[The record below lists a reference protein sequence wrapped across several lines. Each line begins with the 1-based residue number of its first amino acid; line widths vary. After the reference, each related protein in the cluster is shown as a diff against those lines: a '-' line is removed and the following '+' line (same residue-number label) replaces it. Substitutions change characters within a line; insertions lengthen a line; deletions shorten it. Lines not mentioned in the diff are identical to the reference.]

1 MIHLLRVAWTFL
13 KIGLLGEFAY
23 RANLYLQLLQS
34 GVAVAG
40 AVGGLLVVFSHTD
53 TLGGWGPDEV
63 LAVLGVYLL
72 VGAAMGGIIEPS
84 MQKLMEDV
92 RQGTLDYT
100 LTKPEDAQFLISV
113 AEIRVWKLVDVVL
126 GLAVLGVALARRSG
140 AFGLA
145 DGALFLLMLLAGGAI
160 VYSFFLVLATVSF
173 WFLRIENILVIF
185 GDVYQTARW
194 PIGIY
199 PQWLRF
205 ILTFVVPV
213 AIAVTV
219 PAEAVV
225 GRLTGTRVGLALG
238 VALFALAASRV
249 VWRRGLKRY
258 SGASA

>member
-1 MIHLLRVAWTFL
+1 
-13 KIGLLGEFAY
+13 
-23 RANLYLQLLQS
+23 
-34 GVAVAG
+34 
-40 AVGGLLVVFSHTD
+40 
-53 TLGGWGPDEV
+53 
-63 LAVLGVYLL
+63 
-72 VGAAMGGIIEPS
+72 
-84 MQKLMEDV
+84 
-92 RQGTLDYT
+92 
-100 LTKPEDAQFLISV
+100 
-113 AEIRVWKLVDVVL
+113 
-126 GLAVLGVALARRSG
+126 
-140 AFGLA
+140 
-145 DGALFLLMLLAGGAI
+145 MLLAGGAI
-160 VYSFFLVLATVSF
+160 VYSFFLVLATASF

-225 GRLTGTRVGLALG
+225 GRLTGNRVLLALG
-238 VALFALAASRV
+238 VATFALAASRL